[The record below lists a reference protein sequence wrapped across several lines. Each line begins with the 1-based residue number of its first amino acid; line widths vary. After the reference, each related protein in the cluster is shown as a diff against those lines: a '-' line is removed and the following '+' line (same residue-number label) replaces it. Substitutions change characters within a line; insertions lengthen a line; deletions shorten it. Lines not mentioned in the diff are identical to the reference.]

1 MSGTTSNTAFGADDS
16 AIPAAI
22 GGGGSA
28 GPSVG
33 AGDATGPIVSVNTSG
48 IDLAGLPAQY
58 STASADGTG
67 LGFFTRQLEY
77 VPTAVTVGPDD
88 ALYVSGLSGL
98 PYPDGYSRVMRV
110 ADTHATTGF
119 DGQIDSGVPQTYAS
133 GLSQVNGLSFDGKG
147 NLNVLEFVNA
157 ANIYDPTRQP
167 GELPPSE
174 LIRIAPDGVRTT
186 ISGPELKLANY
197 VLADKETGDVYVAIG
212 NADINNGE
220 VLRYH
225 VDDATGQATSVD
237 VVASGLNNPRGMA
250 FGPDGHLYV
259 NEQGLGTP
267 GDSPDAATA
276 PTIPFIPGAVDERGG
291 FTASITRVDIDGSGQ
306 ERIFT
311 GLPSIREVNAATGE
325 DRVISVGSNGF
336 TIAPDGTAYLATG
349 GGLTA
354 ATADALGPLAPY
366 IQGLLKIDGLF
377 DHDPSNVTVTPAFNS
392 VTYAAEN
399 GPDGSQTLFNTQ
411 SNLNDV
417 VVGSDG
423 HIYAVDAARNVMY
436 GFSPDDL
443 STPDS
448 VTVFQKQAPVLTPP
462 QYAAVVA
469 AGGNPSLDYQ
479 VEIAQTTYKAENGA
493 PDTPGRAE
501 AAASFSPADPGAAAA
516 GAPAGPADAG
526 LPAGIVDTAVPPR
539 GEDASVGT
547 VNAAGADGLPG
558 SIPVT
563 DPSFPGPIDP
573 ISPPVLPGNVYVPYF
588 DPFFGGNYAPA
599 TPPVLPA
606 GGHGATYTVSHLY
619 SFGDRLVDDGG
630 SYGAAAVAQA
640 AGQPAPNASP
650 VYYQGGF
657 SDGPNWTDNLAKI
670 LGAQQTDGEDNNFGY
685 VLATARPIEN
695 PLDPFTGQTTLNTFE
710 GQIDAFQQAH
720 AYFSANDL
728 VTVTFGGND
737 LTLPSNLSPEEGITE
752 SVQAIVD
759 GLDRL
764 ADLGA
769 HHFVITNL
777 PDLEL
782 APLFKDPD
790 FLQQLGAEPGSF
802 QPLVAEFNARL
813 ADAVHAFE
821 GERGVDVTLLDVHKL
836 FDAIADDPA
845 AYGFNDVDQP
855 VLAAPPLQPGTPTV
869 YNPAIVGQDPA
880 VEHAS
885 LFIDPFFHPTAL
897 GQAILAE
904 TAWHV
909 IA

>member
-1 MSGTTSNTAFGADDS
+1 MSGTTSNTAFGADDN

-22 GGGGSA
+22 GGGGTA

-33 AGDATGPIVSVNTSG
+33 AGDATGQIVSVNTSG
-48 IDLAGLPAQY
+48 VDLAGLPAQY

-77 VPTAVTVGPDD
+77 VPTAVTVGPDN

-98 PYPDGYSRVMRV
+98 PYPAGYSRVMRV
-110 ADTHATTGF
+110 EDAHATTGF

-133 GLSQVNGLSFDGKG
+133 GLSQVNSLSFDGKG
-147 NLNVLEFVNA
+147 NLYALEFVNS
-157 ANIYDPTRQP
+157 ANIYDPTREP
-167 GELPPSE
+167 GDLPPSE

-186 ISGPELKLANY
+186 ISGPELKLGNY
-197 VLADKETGDVYVAIG
+197 VLADKQTGDVYVAIG
-212 NADINNGE
+212 NADINNGL

-225 VDDATGQATSVD
+225 VDDATGQTTSVD

-250 FGPDGHLYV
+250 FGPDGQLYV

-276 PTIPFIPGAVDERGG
+276 PTIPFIPGVVNERGG
-291 FTASITRVDIDGSGQ
+291 FTASITRVDIDGAGQ

-311 GLPSIREVNAATGE
+311 GLPSIREVDAITGE
-325 DRVISVGSNGF
+325 DRVISIGSNGF
-336 TIAPDGTAYLATG
+336 TIGPDGTAYVATG

-354 ATADALGPLAPY
+354 ATAEGLGPLAPFV
-366 IQGLLKIDGLF
+366 QGLLKIEGLF
-377 DHDPSNVTVTPAFNS
+377 DQDPSDATVTPTFNS
-392 VTYAAEN
+392 VAYAAEN

-417 VVGSDG
+417 AVGPDG
-423 HIYAVDAARNVMY
+423 TVYAVDAARNVMY

-443 STPDS
+443 FTPES

-479 VEIAQTTYKAENGA
+479 AEIAETTFKAANGA
-493 PDTPGRAE
+493 PDTPGRAA
-501 AAASFSPADPGAAAA
+501 AAASFSPADPAAAVA
-516 GAPAGPADAG
+516 GAPSGPPGAG
-526 LPAGIVDTAVPPR
+526 LPAVVVDTTAPPR

-547 VNAAGADGLPG
+547 PSAGGTSGLPG
-558 SIPVT
+558 AIPVG

-573 ISPPVLPGNVYVPYF
+573 LSTPVLPGNVYSPYY

-599 TPPVLPA
+599 SPPVLQA
-606 GGHGATYTVSHLY
+606 GERGGTYTVANLY

-630 SYGAAAVAQA
+630 SYGAAAVAEA

-650 VYYQGGF
+650 VYYRGGF

-670 LGAQQTDGEDNNFGY
+670 LGAQETEGEDNNFGY

-710 GQIDAFQQAH
+710 GQIDAFEH
-720 AYFSANDL
+720 EHGSFTANDL

-737 LTLPSNLSPEEGITE
+737 LTLPSNLSPEEGVAA

-769 HHFVITNL
+769 RHFAVTNL

-782 APLFKDPD
+782 APLFRAPD
-790 FLQQLGAEPGSF
+790 FLQQLGAEPGSY
-802 QPLVAEFNARL
+802 QPLVAAFNAQL
-813 ADAVHAFE
+813 AEAVHAFE
-821 GERGVDVTLLDVHKL
+821 GERSVDVTLLDVHKL
-836 FDAIADDPA
+836 FDAIVADPT
-845 AYGFNDVDQP
+845 AYGFSNVDEP
-855 VLAAPPLQPGTPTV
+855 VLIAPPLQPGTPTV

-880 VEHAS
+880 VQHAS

-897 GQAILAE
+897 GHAILAE